1 MALPR
6 EYAGQACSIAKA
18 LEIVGE
24 RWTLLIVRDAAY
36 GVRRF
41 SDFVTHLDIPR
52 RVLTERLKFL
62 VEQGILDKQPA
73 GGREEYVLTDKG
85 LALFPVIRAL
95 AAWGDEY
102 TSPGGRRRIL
112 RHVACG
118 TVIER
123 SGRCPECDLYPPVGD
138 LESSPGPG
146 LPVPTEDDDPVTR
159 ALAQPCRLLEPLVLG
174 K

>member
-62 VEQGILDKQPA
+62 VEEGILEKQPA
-73 GGREEYVLTDKG
+73 GGREEYALTDKG

-102 TSPGGRRRIL
+102 TSPGGAAPDPAARRLRHHPRAHGPLPRVRPLPAGGRHRELAGTGAARPHRRR
-112 RHVACG
+112 
-118 TVIER
+118 
-123 SGRCPECDLYPPVGD
+123 
-138 LESSPGPG
+138 
-146 LPVPTEDDDPVTR
+146 
-159 ALAQPCRLLEPLVLG
+159 
-174 K
+174 

>member
-62 VEQGILDKQPA
+62 VEEGILEKQPA
-73 GGREEYVLTDKG
+73 GGREEYALTDKG
-85 LALFPVIRAL
+85 LALVPVIRAL
-95 AAWGDEY
+95 AAWGDE
-102 TSPGGRRRIL
+102 
-112 RHVACG
+112 
-118 TVIER
+118 
-123 SGRCPECDLYPPVGD
+123 
-138 LESSPGPG
+138 
-146 LPVPTEDDDPVTR
+146 
-159 ALAQPCRLLEPLVLG
+159 
-174 K
+174 